1 MLTLSAENVTG
12 GYNAGQKIL
21 NGVSFELH
29 ENELLGVIGP
39 NGSGKST
46 LIKALTGI
54 LPYQHGNIHIM
65 GKPLREYSPF
75 ELARIVAV
83 VPTPSVP
90 LFSFTAR
97 ETISMGR
104 FVRREK
110 DNTRNKEIV
119 ENAAKNTDTLHLLER
134 NVDSLSAGEL
144 QRVIIARALAQEP
157 KILLLDEPT
166 AHLDISHQME
176 IFNLLKELS
185 KKGVAIFCV
194 SHDLNL
200 AAEFS
205 SRLLLFSIGKVFK
218 DGDPNTVITEK
229 NLASVYGTLVRVQS
243 NPFSGQPL
251 VLPSRFEKEEG

>member
-1 MLTLSAENVTG
+1 MLTISAENVIG

-54 LPYQHGNIHIM
+54 LPYQQGDIHIM
-65 GKPLREYSPF
+65 GKPLRDYSPY

-90 LFSFTAR
+90 LFAFTVR

-104 FVRREK
+104 YVRREK
-110 DNTRNKEIV
+110 DHTRNKEIV
-119 ENAAKNTDTLHLLER
+119 ELAAKNTDTFHLLER
-134 NVDSLSAGEL
+134 NIDNLSAGEL

-176 IFNLLKELS
+176 IFNLLKDLS
-185 KKGVAIFCV
+185 KKSVAIFCV

-205 SRLLLFSIGKVFK
+205 SRLLLFSVGKVFE
-218 DGDPNTVITEK
+218 DGDPTTVITEK

-251 VLPSRFEKEEG
+251 VLPSRFEEEE